1 MTHQDFPLTPDL
13 SEFAAG
19 LARLLLSRPTPM
31 DVRAGVALQDL
42 IDLAYDNIAL
52 RIELGLRETKTGA
65 CPQDPSVAESDPL
78 CRKGVAD

>member
-1 MTHQDFPLTPDL
+1 MTNQDFPLTPDL
-13 SEFAAG
+13 CEFTAG

-52 RIELGLRETKTGA
+52 RIELGLREPERDA
-65 CPQDPSVAESDPL
+65 SPRDPSVAEGDPL
-78 CRKGVAD
+78 CREGVTD